1 MADTVK
7 PEAARRNVELDEA
20 QLADVA
26 GGTMVVNQIQLTN
39 LVFNSSQGTSP
50 AQGATQDT

>member
-7 PEAARRNVELDEA
+7 PEAPRRNVELDEA